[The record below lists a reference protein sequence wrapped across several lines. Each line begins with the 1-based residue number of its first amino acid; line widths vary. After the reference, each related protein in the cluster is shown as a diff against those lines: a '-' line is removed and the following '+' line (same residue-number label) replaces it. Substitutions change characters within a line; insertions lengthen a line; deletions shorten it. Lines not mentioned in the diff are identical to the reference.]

1 MRFHIVVATYA
12 IWLIAVFGVFYVAH
26 GADGNALQLTVI
38 CGVIPAA
45 CQMCLLGVDWRGL
58 VAPTRLWL
66 ALLFVI
72 LLSYLVNALNPVTAP
87 TPSAFANDVI
97 LGGAWTPIIY
107 TVNVVFILAIA
118 SLVAACP
125 DRRLL
130 RSVASVYS
138 VLGAI
143 FLLYVDVT
151 GERVWGRLRANDIE
165 PNVWGLF
172 GLSVCLGAFARKFG
186 LVALGVLASG
196 ATTIFIA
203 SSREHILALL
213 AALLVIAVLY
223 ARDMNKYR
231 MFGVLAVSCIAL
243 ILAAF
248 LLDPYIL
255 NAIGYVKAD
264 VLLLSSP
271 TRGLDSGLTGR
282 TEIWAATTDLWLK
295 HPFLGVGFRQH
306 EQFLAGAPAHNA
318 YLAMLADTGVAGLI
332 VYVALLT
339 TSLAASWGIQDPR
352 TRRFV
357 MAVIVT
363 YIVIGFFDRRTI
375 NAGNP
380 FGLFFLMC
388 CTVALADQSRRR
400 AVALARTLTWRARR
414 PSTIDHALPHL
425 D

>member
-1 MRFHIVVATYA
+1 MRFHIVVAAYA
-12 IWLIAVFGVFYVAH
+12 IWLVAVFGVFYLAH

-38 CGVIPAA
+38 CGLIPAGS
-45 CQMCLLGVDWRGL
+45 QICLLGVDWRGL
-58 VAPTRLWL
+58 VAPARLWF

-72 LLSYLVNALNPVTAP
+72 LLSYLVNALNPATAP
-87 TPSAFANDVI
+87 TPSVFPDDAI
-97 LGGAWTPIIY
+97 ISGAWTPIVY
-107 TVNVVFILAIA
+107 TVNVVFILVIA

-130 RSVASVYS
+130 RSVAGVYS
-138 VLGAI
+138 ILGAI
-143 FLLYVDVT
+143 FLIYVDAT
-151 GERVWGRLRANDIE
+151 GERVWGRLRANNIE

-172 GLSVCLGAFARKFG
+172 ALSVCLGALARKFG
-186 LVALGVLASG
+186 VIALAALAAG

-223 ARDMNKYR
+223 SREMNHSR
-231 MFGVLAVSCIAL
+231 VFGALAGTCVAL
-243 ILAAF
+243 ILGAL

-264 VLLLSSP
+264 VLLLGSP
-271 TRGLDSGLTGR
+271 TRGLDSGFTGR
-282 TEIWAATTDLWLK
+282 TEIWTATIDLWLK
-295 HPFLGVGFRQH
+295 HPFLGIGFRQH

-318 YLAMLADTGVAGLI
+318 YLAMLADTGVLGLI
-332 VYVALLT
+332 VYLVLLI
-339 TSLAASWGIQDPR
+339 TSLAASWGIEDPR
-352 TRRFV
+352 TRRFI

-388 CTVALADQSRRR
+388 CAVALTDQSRRK
-400 AVALARTLTWRARR
+400 AAALAGKLAWHSTRRLSSSGPTLPAR
-414 PSTIDHALPHL
+414 
-425 D
+425 

>member
-1 MRFHIVVATYA
+1 MRFHIVVAAYA
-12 IWLIAVFGVFYVAH
+12 IWLVAVFGVFYLAH

-38 CGVIPAA
+38 CGLIPAGS
-45 CQMCLLGVDWRGL
+45 QICLLGVDWRGL
-58 VAPTRLWL
+58 VAPARLWF

-72 LLSYLVNALNPVTAP
+72 LLSYLVNALNPATAP
-87 TPSAFANDVI
+87 TPSVFPDDAI
-97 LGGAWTPIIY
+97 ISGAWTPIVY
-107 TVNVVFILAIA
+107 TVNVVFILVIA

-130 RSVASVYS
+130 RSVAGVYS
-138 VLGAI
+138 ILGAI
-143 FLLYVDVT
+143 FLIYVDAT
-151 GERVWGRLRANDIE
+151 GERVWGRLRANNIE

-172 GLSVCLGAFARKFG
+172 ALSVCLGALARKFG
-186 LVALGVLASG
+186 VIALAALAAG

-223 ARDMNKYR
+223 SREMNHSR
-231 MFGVLAVSCIAL
+231 VFGVLAGTCVAL
-243 ILAAF
+243 ILGAL

-264 VLLLSSP
+264 VLLLGSP
-271 TRGLDSGLTGR
+271 TRGLDSGFTGR
-282 TEIWAATTDLWLK
+282 TEIWTATIDLWLK
-295 HPFLGVGFRQH
+295 HPFLGIGFRQH

-318 YLAMLADTGVAGLI
+318 YLAMLADTGVLGLI
-332 VYVALLT
+332 VYLVLLI
-339 TSLAASWGIQDPR
+339 TSLAASWGIEDPR
-352 TRRFV
+352 TRRFI

-388 CTVALADQSRRR
+388 CAVALTDQSRRK
-400 AVALARTLTWRARR
+400 AAALAGKLAWHSTRRLSSSGPTLPAR
-414 PSTIDHALPHL
+414 
-425 D
+425 